1 MSRKGTIVIAVFVNA
16 ALLILLFVTAL
27 TSKDEVY
34 PVPPSQMAEI
44 EKEKTKEVSQRTED
58 LPFTPLEQTLSTLTE
73 RKEAAAPVVEP
84 VKEEVVH
91 KLPEIAQ
98 EKKEKPKQEI
108 VAQRSLREITVQKGD
123 SLERLAKKHSIT
135 VAEIIQINEL
145 PNTFLRVG
153 QVLRIPYHEKET
165 SVAKVEKELKANHVE
180 GEYYTVKTGDNP
192 WTIAMKH
199 HIKVEDLLR
208 LNDLNQKSAK
218 RLKPGDKLR
227 IR

>member
-34 PVPPSQMAEI
+34 PVSPTQMAEI
-44 EKEKTKEVSQRTED
+44 EKEKTKEVSQRSED

-73 RKEAAAPVVEP
+73 KKETVAPTVEP
-84 VKEEVVH
+84 AKEEVVH

-98 EKKEKPKQEI
+98 EKKEEPKQEI

-123 SLERLAKKHSIT
+123 SLERLAKRHSIT

-145 PNTFLRVG
+145 PNTFLRIG

-165 SVAKVEKELKANHVE
+165 SVAKVEKELKANQDK

-199 HIKVEDLLR
+199 HIKVSKME
-208 LNDLNQKSAK
+208 KIIK
-218 RLKPGDKLR
+218 GPFK
-227 IR
+227 